1 MTTVVFADLVG
12 STSIFE
18 RLGDKTA
25 SRFVTQLIG
34 VLSQVFAQHRDR
46 VVKLLGDGLFVV
58 FPSEGDALAACI
70 GIQQRLQESP
80 IRPGGSGAPVQIQ
93 MGIESGEVVEI
104 DGDCFGDTVNSAAR
118 LADLAGAAQ
127 ILTTENVWSALLPV
141 QKAFLRSIGP
151 MYLRGRAEARHV
163 YRVEWQTDRDD
174 DATMAGRSM
183 FSAQR
188 QAFLELA
195 FGEQT
200 VRLDSKSS
208 KLSLGRAAD
217 AALALNDPRVS
228 RVHATLEWRGG
239 HFVLTDAS
247 SYGTWVYLG
256 NQSEAVL
263 LRRTE
268 CYLVGSGQI
277 VPGCE
282 RTDENAP
289 LIAFSIKTL
298 SPRTC
303 RCPPDA

>member
-12 STSIFE
+12 STSMFQ
-18 RLGDKTA
+18 RLGDETA
-25 SRFVTQLIG
+25 SRFVTQLIA
-34 VLSQVFAQHRDR
+34 VLSQVFEQHQGR

-58 FPSEGDALAACI
+58 FPQEGDALAACI
-70 GIQQRLQESP
+70 SIQKRLQEKP
-80 IRPGGSGAPVQIQ
+80 ISPGGSGAPVQMQ

-127 ILTTENVWSALLPV
+127 ILTTQNVWSALLPV
-141 QKAFLRSIGP
+141 QRAALRSMGP
-151 MYLRGRAEARHV
+151 MYLRGRTEASHV
-163 YRVEWQTDRDD
+163 YRVEWQVGRDE

-183 FSAQR
+183 HALPS
-188 QAFLELA
+188 QAFLLLA
-195 FGEQT
+195 LGEQS
-200 VRLDSKSS
+200 VRLDARSG

-217 AALALNDPRVS
+217 AALVVNDPRVS

-239 HFVLTDAS
+239 HFVLADAS

-256 NQSEAVL
+256 NQNEAVV

-277 VPGCE
+277 VAGCA
-282 RTDENAP
+282 RTDDNAP
-289 LIAFSIKTL
+289 VIAFSVQ
-298 SPRTC
+298 
-303 RCPPDA
+303 A